1 MQRDQQEQLSIRRQ
15 ELIKENALVVN
26 KMAEDKMQELM
37 AQLGVG
43 VKQVRLQEV
52 WENVRRYGE
61 V

>member
-1 MQRDQQEQLSIRRQ
+1 MQRDQKEQLSIRRQ

-26 KMAEDKMQELM
+26 KMAEDKVQKLM

-43 VKQVRLQEV
+43 VKQVRCGQV
-52 WENVRRYGE
+52 WEGCGKVR